1 MSTPAFSAATFAAT
15 PSATAD
21 DKASFANAF
30 VAYVTNGFDARYLTL
45 KFRGAARRVFGDLP
59 GPVDDLAE
67 LRDLDTQVR
76 FLEWMVELFSEGSGA
91 HGWSDVLRAL
101 QRWVQESRMN
111 VRLSEALPSRVSP
124 ARARRRRPF
133 DAAMFTATRWQSAE
147 EKARFANQFVTF
159 VRSGFAH
166 SAFPTWFY
174 KRLSMTFGH
183 IAHYNIDG
191 FYGTFF
197 RTPTDRRTFIE
208 HTLSWRPVGDPHFTY
223 SDVERAIQ
231 QWMRVEAQEAPTRGA
246 VVAAPTAR

>member
-1 MSTPAFSAATFAAT
+1 MRKPAFSAATFAAT

-21 DKASFANAF
+21 DKAAFATAF
-30 VAYVTNGFDARYLTL
+30 AAYVTSGFDARYLTPT
-45 KFRGAARRVFGDLP
+45 FRAAARQVFGDLP
-59 GPVDDLAE
+59 GPVGDLAQ

-76 FLEWMVELFSEGSGA
+76 FLEWTVQLFSEGSGA
-91 HGWSDVLRAL
+91 RGWSDVLRVL
-101 QRWVQESRMN
+101 QRWVQESRMIDH
-111 VRLSEALPSRVSP
+111 LSEALPSRVSQ

-133 DAAMFTATRWQSAE
+133 DAAMFTAMRWESAE

-159 VRSGFAH
+159 VRSGFAR

-174 KRLSMTFGH
+174 RRLSMTFGH

-208 HTLSWRPVGDPHFTY
+208 HTLSWQPVGDPHFTD